1 MKKELT
7 RINKSVKLS
16 QMQATVI
23 TWILMVVMIVAFM
36 ILGCTSCTSSKNVT
50 NQTMEYAMDTIVNK
64 QFIDSV
70 CVADTLA
77 SFPNE
82 WIYSPMR
89 SYEEKKDIS
98 TYGWMKS
105 SNWTFYRIIKDGDN
119 YRITK
124 RIMK

>member
-7 RINKSVKLS
+7 

-23 TWILMVVMIVAFM
+23 TWLLMVAMIVAFM
-36 ILGCTSCTSSKNVT
+36 ILGCTSCSTLKNVS
-50 NQTMEYAMDTIVNK
+50 NQSMEYTMDTIVSRE
-64 QFIDSV
+64 FVDSV

-105 SNWTFYRIIKDGDN
+105 SNWTFYRIIKEGDK

-124 RIMK
+124 RIIK